1 MYLVT
6 GCAGF
11 IGFHMCELL
20 LKKKYKVVGIDNLN
34 SYYSANY
41 KISRV
46 SLLKKYK
53 NFKFYKFDLNQKEKI
68 HRLFLKNNFSNVIH
82 FAAQPGVIYSYKN
95 PKSYY
100 KNNVNATDI
109 LIEQIKKNKIKHF
122 IFSSSSSV
130 YGDHK
135 RYPINENFKFKPK
148 NYYAKTKITCEK
160 LINKKLKNTETS
172 VKIIRPFT
180 VYGPYGRPDMLILKL
195 LSLIRR
201 NKTIKIY
208 DYGNQMRDFTF
219 IKDVVDIIFLLSKKI
234 DYNLKVFNICA
245 SKPIKINNIVSLVQ
259 DILNKKIKLKYEH
272 KRKGEMKIT
281 YGSNKKLIKYI
292 KFKRFTSIKYG
303 LITTIKWFEEFKN
316 KSLLVKTK

>member
-11 IGFHMCELL
+11 IGFHMCKLL
-20 LKKKYKVVGIDNLN
+20 LEKKYKVVGIDNLN
-34 SYYSANY
+34 SYYSENY
-41 KISRV
+41 KKYRV
-46 SLLKKYK
+46 SKLKNYK
-53 NFKFYKFDLNQKEKI
+53 NFIFYKYDLNQKKNI
-68 HRLFLKNNFSNVIH
+68 QKLFLSYKFYNVIH
-82 FAAQPGVIYSYKN
+82 FAAQPGVMYSYKN
-95 PKSYY
+95 PKSYLR
-100 KNNVNATDI
+100 NNVDATD
-109 LIEQIKKNKIKHF
+109 LLVDQIKKNRIKHF

-160 LINKKLKNTETS
+160 LIKKKLKNTTTS

-201 NKTIKIY
+201 NKTVKIY
-208 DYGNQMRDFTF
+208 DFGNQKRDFTF
-219 IKDVVDIIFLLSKKI
+219 VDDVVHIIYLLSKKI
-234 DYNLKVFNICA
+234 DPNFNVLNICA
-245 SKPIKINNIVSLVQ
+245 SRPIKINDVILIVQ
-259 DILNKKIKLKYEH
+259 NILNKKIKINYER

-292 KFKRFTSIKYG
+292 NFKKFTNIKYG
-303 LITTIKWFEEFKN
+303 LKETIKWFQNFKN
-316 KSLLVKTK
+316 KKLLIKIK

>member
-20 LKKKYKVVGIDNLN
+20 LKKNYKVVGIDNLN
-34 SYYSANY
+34 SYYSVNY
-41 KISRV
+41 KTHRV
-46 SLLKKYK
+46 SLLKRNK
-53 NFKFYKFDLNQKEKI
+53 NFKFYKFDLNQKKKI
-68 HRLFLKNNFSNVIH
+68 YQLFCNNTFSNVIH
-82 FAAQPGVIYSYKN
+82 LAAQPGVIYSYKN

-130 YGDHK
+130 YGDHRK
-135 RYPINENFKFKPK
+135 YPIDENFKFKPK
-148 NYYAKTKITCEK
+148 NYYAKTKISCEK
-160 LINKKLKNTETS
+160 LIEKKLKNSETS

-195 LSLIRR
+195 LSLIER

-208 DYGNQMRDFTF
+208 DYGNQIRDFTF
-219 IKDVVDIIFLLSKKI
+219 IRDVVNIIFLLSKKL
-234 DYNLKVFNICA
+234 DRNLKVFNICA
-245 SKPIKINNIVSLVQ
+245 SKPIKINNIIFLAQS
-259 DILNKKIKLKYEH
+259 ILNKKIKIRYAF

-281 YGSNKKLIKYI
+281 YGSNKRLIKYI
-292 KFKRFTSIKYG
+292 KFKKFTAIKDG
-303 LITTIKWFEEFKN
+303 LNETLKWFKEFKN
-316 KSLLVKTK
+316 KSFFIKIK

>member
-11 IGFHMCELL
+11 IGFHMCKLL

-34 SYYSANY
+34 SYYSQNY
-41 KISRV
+41 KKYRV
-46 SLLKKYK
+46 SKLKNDK
-53 NFKFYKFDLNQKEKI
+53 NFIFYKYDLNQKKNI
-68 HRLFLKNNFSNVIH
+68 QKLFLSYKFYNVIH
-82 FAAQPGVIYSYKN
+82 FAAQPGVMYSYKN
-95 PKSYY
+95 PKSYLR
-100 KNNVNATDI
+100 NNVDATD
-109 LIEQIKKNKIKHF
+109 LLVDQIKKNRIKHF

-160 LINKKLKNTETS
+160 IIKKKLKNTTTS

-195 LSLIRR
+195 LSLIKR
-201 NKTIKIY
+201 NKTVKIY
-208 DYGNQMRDFTF
+208 DFGNQKRDFTF
-219 IKDVVDIIFLLSKKI
+219 VDDVVHIIYLLSKKI
-234 DYNLKVFNICA
+234 DSNLKVLNICA
-245 SKPIKINNIVSLVQ
+245 SRPIKINDVILIVQ
-259 DILNKKIKLKYEH
+259 NILNQKIRLNYER

-292 KFKRFTSIKYG
+292 NFKKFTNIKDG
-303 LITTIKWFEEFKN
+303 LNETVKWFQDFKN
-316 KSLLVKTK
+316 KSLFIKIK

>member
-11 IGFHMCELL
+11 IGFHMCKLL
-20 LKKKYKVVGIDNLN
+20 LEKKYKVVGIDNLN
-34 SYYSANY
+34 SYYSENY
-41 KISRV
+41 KKYRV
-46 SLLKKYK
+46 SKLKNYK
-53 NFKFYKFDLNQKEKI
+53 NFIFYKYDLNQKKNI
-68 HRLFLKNNFSNVIH
+68 QKLFLSYKFYNVIH
-82 FAAQPGVIYSYKN
+82 FAAQPGVMYSYKN
-95 PKSYY
+95 PKSYSR
-100 KNNVNATDI
+100 NNVDATD
-109 LIEQIKKNKIKHF
+109 LLVDQIKKNSIKHF

-160 LINKKLKNTETS
+160 LIKKKLKNTTTS

-195 LSLIRR
+195 LSLIKR
-201 NKTIKIY
+201 NKAVKIY
-208 DYGNQMRDFTF
+208 DFGNQKRDFTF
-219 IKDVVDIIFLLSKKI
+219 VDDVVHIIYLLSKKI
-234 DYNLKVFNICA
+234 DSNLKVLNICA
-245 SKPIKINNIVSLVQ
+245 SRPIKINDVILIVQ
-259 DILNKKIKLKYEH
+259 NILNKKIRLNYER

-292 KFKRFTSIKYG
+292 NFKKFTNIKDG
-303 LITTIKWFEEFKN
+303 LNETVKWFQDFKN
-316 KSLLVKTK
+316 KSLFIKIK